1 MKEKYRFRN
10 VKSRESIQVMFAHIP
25 GKWFATGTKDMAK
38 AVLWAENRLHED
50 THPDQRPMT
59 LKEFAKDFFSESD
72 PQRYRHRL
80 ERHGKHYED
89 SYFFKKQSQLN
100 NYILP
105 AHGSYL
111 LGSLTSNMIDDFF
124 IDLVSFRNGR
134 ELSPDTKNKILET
147 YSDVMGEAKRQGLIK
162 DNPCDDV
169 STIQISSEIKRKHI
183 TEDELALFFP
193 EDRKRLMYIW
203 KSLQWAVYFMIMK
216 DTGFRPGEISAL
228 TKLNY
233 YPEFHGIFTQSS
245 VSSWTHEVKD
255 SIKTTKKGQPFK
267 SGFLTDQTTA
277 YLEELIRRTE
287 GDYIFRLSDG
297 NFIAP
302 NTANKHL
309 RSSAK
314 RAGVDLGERTQYS
327 FRHSFATYYFGR
339 IPELARLL
347 LMGHTQTRT
356 EYLHMTPEQTLRRA
370 LAIDGMD
377 EVIKGR

>member
-38 AVLWAENRLHED
+38 AVLWAENKLHQD
-50 THPDQRPMT
+50 THPELKPMT
-59 LKEFAKDFFSESD
+59 LKEFAKDFFTESD

-80 ERHGKHYED
+80 ERHGKKYED
-89 SYFFKKQSQLN
+89 SYFFKKQSQLK

-105 AHGSYL
+105 AHGAYL
-111 LGSLTSNMIDDFF
+111 LSSISSNLIDDFF
-124 IDLVSFRNGR
+124 IDLVNFKNGR

-183 TEDELALFFP
+183 TEEELALFFP

-233 YPEFHGIFTQSS
+233 YPEFQGIFTQSS
-245 VSSWTHEVKD
+245 VSTWTGQVKQ
-255 SIKTTKKGQPFK
+255 SIKTSKKGQPFK
-267 SGFLTDQTTA
+267 SGFLTDQTRE
-277 YLEELIRRTE
+277 YLEELIKRTDDE
-287 GDYIFRLSDG
+287 YIFKLSDG